1 MLCVYYLFFSSRRRH
16 TRCVLV
22 TVVHTCALP
31 IACCCGAP
39 SCLPCSCY
47 RSRPALSVS
56 SSSSRGWAMPLG
68 TPIARFGDAVTGVSA
83 LTRLSSDE
91 LRLASREIDAGL
103 RQTDL
108 SVPGISCGGCIRK
121 IEEALGKLPGVTR
134 ARVNLSTKRVAVDWR
149 ETEGPPP
156 LGEALTGLGYDGFL
170 YEARED
176 AKDTHRKSTRLNS
189 SH

>member
-1 MLCVYYLFFSSRRRH
+1 
-16 TRCVLV
+16 
-22 TVVHTCALP
+22 
-31 IACCCGAP
+31 
-39 SCLPCSCY
+39 
-47 RSRPALSVS
+47 
-56 SSSSRGWAMPLG
+56 MPLG

-134 ARVNLSTKRVAVDWR
+134 ARVNHSTKRVAVDWR
-149 ETEGPPP
+149 EKHGR
-156 LGEALTGLGYDGFL
+156 ASC
-170 YEARED
+170 RE
-176 AKDTHRKSTRLNS
+176 RGCQYV
-189 SH
+189 

>member
-1 MLCVYYLFFSSRRRH
+1 MTHSFPTRRSSD
-16 TRCVLV
+16 L
-22 TVVHTCALP
+22 
-31 IACCCGAP
+31 
-39 SCLPCSCY
+39 
-47 RSRPALSVS
+47 
-56 SSSSRGWAMPLG
+56 
-68 TPIARFGDAVTGVSA
+68 

-176 AKDTHRKSTRLNS
+176 AKDPQRSEEHTSELQSLMRSSYADFCLKKHKRYHITTNRTHTSQTQ
-189 SH
+189 

>member
-1 MLCVYYLFFSSRRRH
+1 MIRRPPRSTRTDTLFPYTTLFRS
-16 TRCVLV
+16 
-22 TVVHTCALP
+22 
-31 IACCCGAP
+31 AP

-108 SVPGISCGGCIRK
+108 SVPGISCGEDGRASCR
-121 IEEALGKLPGVTR
+121 ERVCYVRVHLGGRRFFK
-134 ARVNLSTKRVAVDWR
+134 K
-149 ETEGPPP
+149 
-156 LGEALTGLGYDGFL
+156 
-170 YEARED
+170 
-176 AKDTHRKSTRLNS
+176 KKH
-189 SH
+189 

>member
-16 TRCVLV
+16 TRCALV
-22 TVVHTCALP
+22 TGVQTCALP
-31 IACCCGAP
+31 ISCCCGAP

-108 SVPGISCGGCIRK
+108 SVHGLRGGGCIRK
-121 IEEALGKLPGVTR
+121 ITDR
-134 ARVNLSTKRVAVDWR
+134 Q
-149 ETEGPPP
+149 
-156 LGEALTGLGYDGFL
+156 
-170 YEARED
+170 
-176 AKDTHRKSTRLNS
+176 STRLKS
-189 SH
+189 RP

>member
-1 MLCVYYLFFSSRRRH
+1 
-16 TRCVLV
+16 
-22 TVVHTCALP
+22 
-31 IACCCGAP
+31 
-39 SCLPCSCY
+39 
-47 RSRPALSVS
+47 
-56 SSSSRGWAMPLG
+56 MPLG

-170 YEARED
+170 YAARED
-176 AKDTHRKSTRLNS
+176 AKDPQRGRRIRALAVAGLAAMNIMWLSISVWSAAARESRQVFHCVPARFSSTPPACS
-189 SH
+189 